1 MTRPDLKERKRIMPR
16 SSIGDAIA
24 GWEKA
29 VANAKANA
37 MDVPGMDA
45 YLAPLEKILA
55 DAKDVSARL
64 DMRLAVKQQEVR
76 DRRALI
82 QAGNFQVSRI
92 RSAIKAF
99 FGRNSERVIEFG
111 ARPLRPRTKK
121 VKQPEVEPPAVSKP
135 GTSGAPSPPAPSPEA
150 SGAHPPAAAP
160 NEKAEAP
167 RNPTAA

>member
-1 MTRPDLKERKRIMPR
+1 MPR

-29 VANAKANA
+29 VANARANA
-37 MDVPGMDA
+37 MDVPGMEA
-45 YLAPLEKILA
+45 YLAPMEKILA

-64 DMRLAVKQQEVR
+64 DTRLAVKQQEVR

-99 FGRNSERVIEFG
+99 YGRNSERLIEFG
-111 ARPLRPRTKK
+111 ARPVRPRTGK
-121 VKQPEVEPPAVSKP
+121 VKQAKAEPPAVSQP
-135 GTSGAPSPPAPSPEA
+135 GTSGPPSPPAPSPEA
-150 SGAHPPAAAP
+150 PGAHPPPAAP
-160 NEKAEAP
+160 NEKDEAP
-167 RNPTAA
+167 RNPTAG

>member
-1 MTRPDLKERKRIMPR
+1 MPR

-37 MDVPGMDA
+37 MDVPGMDG

-64 DMRLAVKQQEVR
+64 DMRLGVKQQETR

-99 FGRNSERVIEFG
+99 YGRNSERVIEFG
-111 ARPLRPRTKK
+111 ARPVRPRKKK
-121 VKQPEVEPPAVSKP
+121 VQQPEATPPPVSQP
-135 GTSGAPSPPAPSPEA
+135 GTSGPPSPEA
-150 SGAHPPAAAP
+150 SGSPPPAAL
-160 NEKAEAP
+160 NEKDEAP

>member
-1 MTRPDLKERKRIMPR
+1 MPR
-16 SSIGDAIA
+16 SSIGDAIS

-29 VANAKANA
+29 VANARANA
-37 MDVPGMDA
+37 MDVPGMEG

-64 DMRLAVKQQEVR
+64 DMRLGVKQQEVR

-82 QAGNFQVSRI
+82 QEGNFQVSRI

-99 FGRNSERVIEFG
+99 YGRNSERVIEFG
-111 ARPLRPRTKK
+111 GRPVRPRTGK
-121 VKQPEVEPPAVSKP
+121 VKQAKAKPPAVSPP
-135 GTSGAPSPPAPSPEA
+135 GTSGPPSPPAAAPNPEA

-160 NEKAEAP
+160 NEKDEAP
-167 RNPTAA
+167 RNPTAG